1 MIIILKQKI
10 NMDKAS
16 DHQSTNERHKWT
28 KPDDIVTLYLYK
40 FGDNGL
46 PYSIEKTSKILGIK
60 LSSLKMRI
68 GNFKAADG
76 KPGLNNFAKL
86 TGRVYEEF
94 NGWNEENLRRL
105 VLEILEK
112 KLEAR

>member
-1 MIIILKQKI
+1 
-10 NMDKAS
+10 MDKAS
-16 DHQSTNERHKWT
+16 DPQSTNERHKWT
-28 KPDDIVTLYLYK
+28 KPDDIVILYLYK

-46 PYSIEKTSKILGIK
+46 PYSTKKISKILGIK

-68 GNFKAADG
+68 GNFKAVDG
-76 KPGLNNFAKL
+76 KPGLDNFAAL
-86 TGRVYEEF
+86 TERVYEEYK
-94 NGWNEENLRRL
+94 GWDEENLRHL